1 MACVYLPRVNTH
13 KFHVVICVAGTEHS
27 LNPWSEE
34 GKEEEKEEEDVTEIL
49 VVYENTGSSIL
60 TTL

>member
-1 MACVYLPRVNTH
+1 M
-13 KFHVVICVAGTEHS
+13 VICVAGTEHS

-60 TTL
+60 TTLWHCYPQTL